1 VGCLAVA
8 LGLFLIAIGAMLTL
22 TGMGAVLG
30 VPIGVVGLLIL
41 IWGFARMVRAQRQ

>member
-1 VGCLAVA
+1 
-8 LGLFLIAIGAMLTL
+8 LFLIAIGAMLTL